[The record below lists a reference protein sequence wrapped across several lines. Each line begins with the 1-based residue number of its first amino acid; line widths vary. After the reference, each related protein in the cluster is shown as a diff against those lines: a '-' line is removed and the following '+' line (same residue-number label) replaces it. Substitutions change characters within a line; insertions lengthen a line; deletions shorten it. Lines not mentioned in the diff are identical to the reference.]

1 MPLTPFCV
9 RVESAEDLEFD
20 VNAALAPLLSN
31 RIFGIDIDQSKP
43 GPFFTKNIF
52 CEFSYTTG
60 SPVIPTPFQVRIFEA
75 NAEPEVL
82 ILLNQ
87 FIAANPTYFFS
98 EVYFF
103 YRTETPNPNQGVS
116 AAIFYNVTAAAGSNW
131 WCGTGGASGV
141 AGGDLTGV
149 YPNPTVA
156 GIRGIPVST
165 TPPSAGQ
172 IYVYD
177 ALINQIV
184 PVTTPAYFISGAAA
198 QAAALILPFVN
209 GTFVIISPGSPTSEA
224 GTYQVTANGGIAFPA
239 DYTKV
244 SDLTDTASEVGIVD
258 VGNFYSGT
266 NVEDA
271 LQEIGAGLVSGP
283 TGALLVATNIID
295 TVVIT
300 ACEGGT
306 WEILLENGTLRYK
319 TMLAVAHDDTNA
331 TVSEFG
337 SDPGP
342 GVGVLPVTFDADINA
357 GNLRILATATIL
369 GWSYRVRRL
378 TLQTV

>member
-9 RVESAEDLEFD
+9 RVESADDLEFE
-20 VNAALAPLLSN
+20 VNQALAPLLSN
-31 RIFGIDIDQSKP
+31 RIFGVDIDQSKP

-60 SPVIPTPFQVRIFEA
+60 DPIIPTPFRMRIFDASTEA
-75 NAEPEVL
+75 EAL
-82 ILLNQ
+82 IILKE
-87 FIAANPTYFFS
+87 FIAANPAYFFS

-103 YRTETPNPNQGVS
+103 YRTETPNPNLGVS
-116 AAIFYNVTAAAGSNW
+116 AAIFYNTTAAAGSNW
-131 WCGTGGASGV
+131 GGGAASSAGGP
-141 AGGDLTGV
+141 AGGDLSGV
-149 YPNPTVA
+149 YPNPTVV
-156 GIRGIPVST
+156 GIQG
-165 TPPSAGQ
+165 
-172 IYVYD
+172 
-177 ALINQIV
+177 V
-184 PVTTPAYFISGAAA
+184 PISGAPTTSATVLKFNPITAQLEWWPEVIYAA
-198 QAAALILPFVN
+198 TGALAAAGAPYLLYQTV
-209 GTFVIISPGSPTSEA
+209 VIYPGSVPAEA
-224 GTYQVTANGGIAFPA
+224 GTYQVTSNDGSAFPG

-244 SDLTDTASEVGIVD
+244 SDATDTASEVSIID
-258 VGNFYSGT
+258 AGNYYAGN

-283 TGALLVATNIID
+283 TGALLVTTNIID
-295 TVVIT
+295 SVAIAV
-300 ACEGGT
+300 CEGGT

-331 TVSEFG
+331 TASEFG

-342 GVGVLPVTFDADINA
+342 GVGVLPVTFDADISA

-378 TLQTV
+378 TLQAI